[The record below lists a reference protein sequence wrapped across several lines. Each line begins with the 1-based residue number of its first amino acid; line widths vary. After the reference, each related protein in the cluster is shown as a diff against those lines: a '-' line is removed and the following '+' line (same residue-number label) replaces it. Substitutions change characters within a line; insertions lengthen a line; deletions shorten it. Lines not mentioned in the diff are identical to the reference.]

1 MDHVLGPHSDCV
13 SELAGGGGGG
23 GGVFVI
29 FSFLFAR
36 LPLWLSFIARPRAV
50 RKSESAISLCRA
62 LMSKKAKPKAR
73 LGFSFQI
80 EGEIAGGGY

>member
-1 MDHVLGPHSDCV
+1 MDHVHGL
-13 SELAGGGGGG
+13 
-23 GGVFVI
+23 
-29 FSFLFAR
+29 
-36 LPLWLSFIARPRAV
+36 ARPRAV
-50 RKSESAISLCRA
+50 RKKSESAISLSLCPVSRA